1 MAAPPTPSAR
11 PAGRRRAPAR
21 GLSRPQAI
29 AETLKDWI
37 VEQDLA
43 PGDRL
48 PQEAQLIAL
57 LGASKGTVREALR
70 VLETQGLIR
79 TRTGPGGG
87 AFITPVRPD
96 HAELLLA
103 NLFFFEHPSL
113 PDLLEMR
120 RALMPALA
128 ENLAGAASPETLAA
142 LDKAAAPVAEAADP
156 AARQAAGLAFDE
168 ALAAAAANPVLR
180 FTCRFLARMLAELVE
195 RPRAAGPEGHAN
207 GMAEGGWA
215 GELIAALEAR
225 DAAAAAAIMTAR
237 LDREGLELTASGAQ
251 VARRFLPSARP

>member
-1 MAAPPTPSAR
+1 MTSPSAPSR
-11 PAGRRRAPAR
+11 RSPARRRAVAR

-48 PQEAQLIAL
+48 PQEAQLITV

-87 AFITPVRPD
+87 AFITPVDGD
-96 HAELLLA
+96 HAALLLA
-103 NLFFFEHPSL
+103 NLFFFERPEL
-113 PDLLEMR
+113 ADLLQMR

-128 ENLAGAASPETLAA
+128 AALAQTLEPADIEALAGTAAPLANSKDPEARR
-142 LDKAAAPVAEAADP
+142 AAA
-156 AARQAAGLAFDE
+156 LAFDE
-168 ALAAAAANPVLR
+168 ALAAGATNPLLR
-180 FTCRFLARMLAELVE
+180 FACGFLARMLGELVDA
-195 RPRAAGPEGHAN
+195 PAAVPDAAGTGWPEA
-207 GMAEGGWA
+207 
-215 GELIAALEAR
+215 LIAALRAR
-225 DAAAAAAIMTAR
+225 DAEGAAAAIEDR
-237 LDREGLELTASGAQ
+237 LDREAAALTAAGAV
-251 VARRFLPSARP
+251 VARRFLAARASR